1 MKYILDTNICV
12 YLFKGKFE
20 IDKKLI
26 NVGLENCSISEI
38 TLAELVYGAENSS
51 KPEKHHELINSLIED
66 VSIIPIFDAIQ
77 IYGKQKSRLRKQ
89 GLLISDFDF
98 LIGSTAI
105 ANDMVMVTQNTREFE
120 RLEGIKLEDWTK

>member
-1 MKYILDTNICV
+1 VKYILDTNICV

-51 KPEKHHELINSLIED
+51 NPEKHHELINSLIED

-77 IYGKQKSRLRKQ
+77 TYGKQKSRLRKQ
-89 GLLISDFDF
+89 GVLISDFDF